1 MTDYCTVRDV
11 RNALTPNASEG
22 SDTEYPETA
31 ASLPDWQIE
40 DAIHE
45 AMTVVDMHV
54 LPRYKIGEVEAQY
67 KDLNT
72 DDPPVE
78 VITTAQVAKAPIR
91 WWTRSVAAYYATL
104 TFRKNKDLTEDD
116 PVRLRY
122 AAVMLNLAQIR
133 DGRLDLPGFDPADGT
148 ATGEVAVVNTYEG
161 KLWGP
166 EDFNLTPEGHNPQ
179 IFASRRIW

>member
-11 RNALTPNASEG
+11 RNALTPDASEE
-22 SDTEYPETA
+22 TAYPETA

-45 AMTVVDMHV
+45 AMTIVDMHV
-54 LPRYKIGEVEAQY
+54 LPRYKIGEVEVEY
-67 KDLNT
+67 T
-72 DDPPVE
+72 DVSGDPPV
-78 VITTAQVAKAPIR
+78 TTTTTVMVAQSPIR

-116 PVRLRY
+116 PIRLRY
-122 AAVMLNLAQIR
+122 GAVMSNLVMIR
-133 DGRLDLPGFDPADGT
+133 DGASDLPGFDPSDA
-148 ATGEVAVVNTYEG
+148 ASTGEVAVVNTYEG

-166 EDFNLTPEGHNPQ
+166 EDFNLTPGGYDPQ
-179 IFASRRIW
+179 VFYPRRSW